1 MGSIIN
7 PNEKQTW
14 AITAQGITVM
24 GKTKSYN
31 TYEEMLRSPDPGLI
45 NYVTDASGDPTVNSG
60 FAVYRYANGI
70 FTKVYEGEMMDPDLG
85 MAIEWSKIIN
95 GPTSTPTDIDAAV
108 EKTQP
113 MEIQKDDTGR
123 IVGLA
128 VNGIL
133 LATEEQITELEGKTA
148 GALHFKGVVENK
160 EALPTE
166 GNAQGDVYVDKE
178 GKEYV
183 YVDGTGFEEFGSI
196 TDLTNYYTKDE
207 ITAILATYLP
217 LTNGVFSGLV
227 YMEEAATTNAAQNI
241 IVLGSNAIM
250 NRVSIGQQDPTGFDA
265 DKLYSFKY
273 FEAGPLGMK
282 GFVDYLKS
290 KGVSETITSAIR
302 TNGVQIQDTGKKISD
317 IPFYQT
323 FQNSNDDAPR
333 KTIQLANHDTISGI
347 KTDGSG
353 VNIAMVSKWDKV
365 DLGSASIQLNL
376 NSSDRPTLNDEDPIV
391 VQSDLADYA
400 KFEPNTSDPS
410 RPDRKVLTLKND
422 DNICGYTTDGGSVNI
437 AMVSKWDVADFGST
451 SVHMNLNSKD
461 AITVNDKDTVL
472 TDANY
477 SEFIT
482 IPSLEGLATEE
493 SVRAQIA
500 QEAEDRQAA
509 DSSLT
514 AAVGLKQNAL
524 TVDGQKLTLTD
535 DVLELGADVVVMQNP
550 WDPNLPNRRHIV
562 LKNHDSIVGT
572 MTTGDNGSLIMM
584 SKWDKVDIGTTKAQ
598 MNLNSPDGVI
608 QVNDD
613 AVVVTSANIGEYAPA
628 TDLSGYYT
636 KVEVD
641 QKIAG
646 VLTYKGVL
654 ATVEELQSVEAPATG
669 WVYHITATG
678 AEYAWNGTE
687 WEMLGSTID
696 LSDYVTTETLNA
708 TKAELT
714 ESIDG
719 KVSKE
724 TGKSLVADTEIERL
738 ASVSNYNDAE
748 VKADIASIKS
758 DYATKTELA
767 EYKVNLGAGTANTFV
782 ITNADGTIKASEY
795 KLGGSSIAA
804 EPNATTAATEQA
816 VKTFVTNSVATKAD
830 TASFD
835 VPSNIILVS
844 SSVFDNE
851 EGDTVCL
858 DGYLGIVGT
867 NTFATLSEAVAA
879 ASANDT
885 IRIIGGQYIESPTID
900 KALKIYGV
908 NNPSFAGRFAFSGDL
923 SGTVLEGVEI
933 VYAADANDTIS
944 HSVQYSTIG
953 IRPTGDL
960 GGFIIRNCRILTSGM
975 ATGIYVVGNDS
986 DVVIENCEVI
996 GGARNDGKTVA
1007 SIVFQGNT
1015 HTAPVVKDCY
1025 LYGSVYFNSTTNSAT
1040 VEGNTF
1046 CMVDSSA
1053 VSFAKKLSGNVIV
1066 RNNEF
1071 LSGGVNNAFKF
1082 NGSGTVGTN
1091 TGVDFTDLESL
1102 VIVDNY
1108 VAVNE
1113 AFVYMQAQTTAWD
1126 ASKVTVENNRLFFS
1140 ADAVMFK
1147 NEDSSVTYEFSAS
1160 NVVLNEPTVQYDDS
1174 ELQAAVDAVEKTADK
1189 ANANVVSMSDRL
1201 VALEAQIVSLKQTD
1215 VAAVTSSADLAQADK
1230 DLIITIAEPITGT
1243 TTVEG
1248 KSIEVKQLTAN
1259 NATTVFKTE
1268 GDVTMKNLTTTGD
1281 LPKTTANA
1289 QVRIVSGDYVRVTD
1303 SAINQT
1309 GYNAIEIGLGTG
1321 SGPSATKSIVIDN
1334 VKFNSTLTNN
1344 AISIFATEDGSV
1356 ITISNCTFTKC
1367 SNPVRLS
1374 NATGGKVTINL
1385 VNCEFTE
1392 WDSDPNWAGILIM
1405 QDYTSGSEE
1414 AIKTNN
1420 LFGPD
1425 KVTINVIN
1433 CTHAGEKIV
1442 APANIADVCGTKDA
1456 ATQLFYIWSNEEGF
1470 VTYDAERYPVINIQ

>member
-7 PNEKQTW
+7 PSEKQTW

-60 FAVYRYANGI
+60 FAVYRYSNGI

-85 MAIEWSKIIN
+85 MSFEWSKIVG

-108 EKTQP
+108 VKTQP

-207 ITAILATYLP
+207 ITSILATYLP

-323 FQNSNDDAPR
+323 FQNPNDDAPR

-376 NSSDRPTLNDEDPIV
+376 NSSDRPTLNDVDPIV

-400 KFEPNTSDPS
+400 KFEPNTFDPS

-422 DNICGYTTDGGSVNI
+422 DNICGCTTAGGSVNL
-437 AMVSKWDVADFGST
+437 AMVSKWDVADFGS
-451 SVHMNLNSKD
+451 SAVHMNLNSKD

-500 QEAEDRQAA
+500 QEVEDRQAA

-524 TVDGQKLTLTD
+524 TVDGQKLILTD

-598 MNLNSPDGVI
+598 MNLNSPNGVI

-646 VLTYKGVL
+646 VLTYKGTL
-654 ATVEELQSVEAPATG
+654 DTVEALDSVEAPKTG
-669 WVYHITATG
+669 DVYHITATG
-678 AEYAWNGTE
+678 AEYAYNGTE
-687 WEMLGSTID
+687 WEELGSEVD
-696 LSDYVTTETLNA
+696 LSAYATTASVTGMIDTAKEDLGA
-708 TKAELT
+708 EIDAEAELRKSADDALDGRITTLEVDLSTAT
-714 ESIDG
+714 EELEE
-719 KVSKE
+719 K
-724 TGKSLVADTEIERL
+724 
-738 ASVSNYNDAE
+738 
-748 VKADIASIKS
+748 IALKQDKI
-758 DYATKTELA
+758 
-767 EYKVNLGAGTANTFV
+767 NLGEGTPNVFV
-782 ITNADGTIKASEY
+782 ITNADGTIKASQY
-795 KLGGSSIAA
+795 KMGGSVLADA
-804 EPNATTAATEQA
+804 PTANTAASELA
-816 VKTFVTNSVATKAD
+816 VKTITDGLATSIAD
-830 TASFD
+830 AKD
-835 VPSNIILVS
+835 
-844 SSVFDNE
+844 
-851 EGDTVCL
+851 
-858 DGYLGIVGT
+858 
-867 NTFATLSEAVAA
+867 EAVAQVKTDLGVSVVNSKVRFSQDKFPGMLEVDGDTYTPQA
-879 ASANDT
+879 GDFVYLNDDGHVPHKVLNSLEIILDGIFKGPDYTPKAND
-885 IRIIGGQYIESPTID
+885 Q
-900 KALKIYGV
+900 AL
-908 NNPSFAGRFAFSGDL
+908 
-923 SGTVLEGVEI
+923 
-933 VYAADANDTIS
+933 
-944 HSVQYSTIG
+944 
-953 IRPTGDL
+953 
-960 GGFIIRNCRILTSGM
+960 
-975 ATGIYVVGNDS
+975 GN
-986 DVVIENCEVI
+986 
-996 GGARNDGKTVA
+996 
-1007 SIVFQGNT
+1007 IVF
-1015 HTAPVVKDCY
+1015 HTAPTTTQPLGGAVVVNSTNGLLFIDTDEYASPSALVTY
-1025 LYGSVYFNSTTNSAT
+1025 LKTLGHQEQLQFIQNHTVITPDGKIADRALNIDLSVYAKSADVNASLDGKVDKVTGKSLVSDTEIARLAGVDNYDDTVITAKVDT
-1040 VEGNTF
+1040 VEG
-1046 CMVDSSA
+1046 
-1053 VSFAKKLSGNVIV
+1053 
-1066 RNNEF
+1066 
-1071 LSGGVNNAFKF
+1071 
-1082 NGSGTVGTN
+1082 
-1091 TGVDFTDLESL
+1091 
-1102 VIVDNY
+1102 
-1108 VAVNE
+1108 
-1113 AFVYMQAQTTAWD
+1113 
-1126 ASKVTVENNRLFFS
+1126 KVV
-1140 ADAVMFK
+1140 
-1147 NEDSSVTYEFSAS
+1147 SVT
-1160 NVVLNEPTVQYDDS
+1160 
-1174 ELQAAVDAVEKTADK
+1174 
-1189 ANANVVSMSDRL
+1189 DRL
-1201 VALEAQIVSLKQTD
+1201 ASLEAQIVSLKQTD
-1215 VAAVTSSADLAQADK
+1215 VAAVTAAADLSQADK
-1230 DLIITIAEPITGT
+1230 DLIITIAEPISGT

-1248 KSIEVKQLTAN
+1248 KSIEVKQLTTN
-1259 NATTVFKTE
+1259 NATTIFKTT
-1268 GDVTMKNLTTTGD
+1268 GDVTMKNLNTTGN
-1281 LPKTTANA
+1281 LPKATANA
-1289 QVRIVSGDYVRVTD
+1289 QIRIVSGEYVRITD

-1309 GYNAIEIGLGTG
+1309 GYNAVEIGLGTG

-1392 WDSDPNWAGILIM
+1392 WDSSPDWAGILIM
-1405 QDYTSGSEE
+1405 QDYTSGSAE

-1470 VTYDAERYPVINIQ
+1470 VAYDAERYPVINIQ

>member
-1 MGSIIN
+1 MGTIIN

-60 FAVYRYANGI
+60 FAVYRYSNGI
-70 FTKVYEGEMMDPDLG
+70 FTKIYEGEMMDPDLG
-85 MAIEWSKIIN
+85 MVFEWSKIVN

-128 VNGIL
+128 INGIL
-133 LATEEQITELEGKTA
+133 LATEEQIAELEGKTA

-166 GNAQGDVYVDKE
+166 GNEQGDVYVDKE

-207 ITAILATYLP
+207 IASILATYLP

-227 YMEEAATTNAAQNI
+227 YMEEAATSNAAQNI

-250 NRVSIGQQDPTGFDA
+250 NRISIGQQDPTGFDA

-422 DNICGYTTDGGSVNI
+422 DNICGCTTAGGSVNL
-437 AMVSKWDVADFGST
+437 AMISKWDVADFGST

-493 SVRAQIA
+493 SVQAQIA
-500 QEAEDRQAA
+500 QEAEDRQNA

-514 AAVGLKQNAL
+514 AAIGLKQNAI
-524 TVDGQKLTLTD
+524 TVDGQKLVLTG

-550 WDPNLPNRRHIV
+550 WDPNLPDRRHIV

-584 SKWDKVDIGTTKAQ
+584 SKWDKVDVGTTKAQ
-598 MNLNSPDGVI
+598 MNLNSPNGVI
-608 QVNDD
+608 QVNDE
-613 AVVVTSANIGEYAPA
+613 AVVVTSANIDEYAPA

-678 AEYAWNGTE
+678 AEYAYNGSE
-687 WEMLGSTID
+687 WEELGSEVD
-696 LSDYVTTETLNA
+696 LSAYAKTEDVTAAIEAAKTEVAASVT
-708 TKAELT
+708 AEAEARAAADTALDNRVTGLQNDLT
-714 ESIDG
+714 G
-719 KVSKE
+719 KVDKVK
-724 TGKSLVADTEIERL
+724 GKSLVDDAEIARLADVANYDDTELQNTVIQLQSDLSTKVDATGAISAVDNKYGFQLYNQTMRFAKNRVPGMLEVDGETYTPQAGDFVFLNSGTEDDPDPAIPHKFLKNLEIILDGIFKGPDYTAKPNDQALGNIVFHTAPTATLPDGGAVVVNSTNGMLFIDTDEYASPIALVNYLKGLNPSQKLQFIQDHMVITPDGKIADRALNLDLSVYAKTEDVTADLEGKVDKVAGKSLVDDTEIARL
-738 ASVSNYNDAE
+738 A
-748 VKADIASIKS
+748 
-758 DYATKTELA
+758 T
-767 EYKVNLGAGTANTFV
+767 
-782 ITNADGTIKASEY
+782 
-795 KLGGSSIAA
+795 
-804 EPNATTAATEQA
+804 
-816 VKTFVTNSVATKAD
+816 VTNYDD
-830 TASFD
+830 TA
-835 VPSNIILVS
+835 
-844 SSVFDNE
+844 
-851 EGDTVCL
+851 
-858 DGYLGIVGT
+858 
-867 NTFATLSEAVAA
+867 LSTKV
-879 ASANDT
+879 ASA
-885 IRIIGGQYIESPTID
+885 E
-900 KALKIYGV
+900 
-908 NNPSFAGRFAFSGDL
+908 
-923 SGTVLEGVEI
+923 
-933 VYAADANDTIS
+933 
-944 HSVQYSTIG
+944 
-953 IRPTGDL
+953 
-960 GGFIIRNCRILTSGM
+960 
-975 ATGIYVVGNDS
+975 
-986 DVVIENCEVI
+986 
-996 GGARNDGKTVA
+996 
-1007 SIVFQGNT
+1007 
-1015 HTAPVVKDCY
+1015 
-1025 LYGSVYFNSTTNSAT
+1025 
-1040 VEGNTF
+1040 
-1046 CMVDSSA
+1046 
-1053 VSFAKKLSGNVIV
+1053 GNVI
-1066 RNNEF
+1066 
-1071 LSGGVNNAFKF
+1071 S
-1082 NGSGTVGTN
+1082 
-1091 TGVDFTDLESL
+1091 
-1102 VIVDNY
+1102 I
-1108 VAVNE
+1108 
-1113 AFVYMQAQTTAWD
+1113 
-1126 ASKVTVENNRLFFS
+1126 
-1140 ADAVMFK
+1140 
-1147 NEDSSVTYEFSAS
+1147 
-1160 NVVLNEPTVQYDDS
+1160 
-1174 ELQAAVDAVEKTADK
+1174 
-1189 ANANVVSMSDRL
+1189 SDRL
-1201 VALEAQIVSLKQTD
+1201 AALEAQIVTLKQTD

-1248 KSIEVKQLTAN
+1248 KSIEVKQMTTN
-1259 NATTVFKTE
+1259 NSTTVFKTE

-1281 LPKTTANA
+1281 LPKATANA
-1289 QVRIVSGDYVRVTD
+1289 QIRIVSGDYVRITD
-1303 SAINQT
+1303 SAIDQT

-1334 VKFNSTLTNN
+1334 VKFNSTLSNN

-1392 WDSDPNWAGILIM
+1392 WDSNPDWAGILIM
-1405 QDYTSGSEE
+1405 QDYTSGSAE

-1442 APANIADVCGTKDA
+1442 APANIADVCGTKNA

-1470 VTYDAERYPVINIQ
+1470 VAYDAERYPVINIQ

>member
-45 NYVTDASGDPTVNSG
+45 NYVTDASGDPTVHSG
-60 FAVYRYANGI
+60 FAVYRYSNGI
-70 FTKVYEGEMMDPDLG
+70 FTKIYEGEMMDPDLG
-85 MAIEWSKIIN
+85 MVFEWSKIVN
-95 GPTSTPTDIDAAV
+95 GPTSAPADIDAAV

-166 GNAQGDVYVDKE
+166 GNEQGDVYVDKE

-207 ITAILATYLP
+207 ITSILTTYLP

-227 YMEEAATTNAAQNI
+227 YMEEAATPNAAQNI
-241 IVLGSNAIM
+241 VVLGSNAIM
-250 NRVSIGQQDPTGFDA
+250 NRISIGQQDPTGFDA

-282 GFVDYLKS
+282 GFVNYLKS
-290 KGVSETITSAIR
+290 KGVDDAITSAIR

-323 FQNSNDDAPR
+323 FQNANDDAPR

-347 KTDGSG
+347 KTDGTG

-376 NSSDRPTLNDEDPIV
+376 NSSERPTLNDADPIV
-391 VQSDLADYA
+391 VQADLADYA
-400 KFEPNTSDPS
+400 KFEPNTSDPN
-410 RPDRKVLTLKND
+410 RPYRKVLTLKND
-422 DNICGYTTDGGSVNI
+422 DNICGYTTAGGSVNL

-461 AITVNDKDTVL
+461 AVTVNDKDTVL

-493 SVRAQIA
+493 SVQAQIA
-500 QEAEDRQAA
+500 QEAEDRQNA

-514 AAVGLKQNAL
+514 AAIGLKQNAL
-524 TVDGQKLTLTD
+524 TVDGQKLVLTD

-550 WDPNLPNRRHIV
+550 WDPNLPDRRHIV

-572 MTTGDNGSLIMM
+572 MTTGNNGTLIMM
-584 SKWDKVDIGTTKAQ
+584 SKWDKVDIGTTQAQ
-598 MNLNSPDGVI
+598 MNLNSPNGVI

-613 AVVVTSANIGEYAPA
+613 AVVVTSANISEYAPA

-636 KVEVD
+636 KAEVD
-641 QKIAG
+641 AKVAG
-646 VLTYKGVL
+646 VLSYKGTV
-654 ATVEELQSVEAPATG
+654 ATVEELDAIEAPAVG
-669 WVYHITATG
+669 DVYHVTADKG
-678 AEYAWNGTE
+678 EYAFNGTK
-687 WEMLGSTID
+687 WESLGSEVD
-696 LSDYVTTETLNA
+696 LSAYAKTADVTTA
-708 TKAELT
+708 IDAAKAEVAASVTAEEEARAAADTALDNRVT
-714 ESIDG
+714 GLQSDLAG
-719 KVSKE
+719 KVDKVE
-724 TGKSLVADTEIERL
+724 GKSLVDDAEIARLATMTNYDDTVLSTKVASAEGNVVSISDRL
-738 ASVSNYNDAE
+738 AS
-748 VKADIASIKS
+748 
-758 DYATKTELA
+758 
-767 EYKVNLGAGTANTFV
+767 
-782 ITNADGTIKASEY
+782 
-795 KLGGSSIAA
+795 
-804 EPNATTAATEQA
+804 
-816 VKTFVTNSVATKAD
+816 
-830 TASFD
+830 
-835 VPSNIILVS
+835 
-844 SSVFDNE
+844 
-851 EGDTVCL
+851 
-858 DGYLGIVGT
+858 
-867 NTFATLSEAVAA
+867 
-879 ASANDT
+879 
-885 IRIIGGQYIESPTID
+885 
-900 KALKIYGV
+900 
-908 NNPSFAGRFAFSGDL
+908 
-923 SGTVLEGVEI
+923 
-933 VYAADANDTIS
+933 
-944 HSVQYSTIG
+944 
-953 IRPTGDL
+953 
-960 GGFIIRNCRILTSGM
+960 
-975 ATGIYVVGNDS
+975 
-986 DVVIENCEVI
+986 
-996 GGARNDGKTVA
+996 
-1007 SIVFQGNT
+1007 
-1015 HTAPVVKDCY
+1015 
-1025 LYGSVYFNSTTNSAT
+1025 
-1040 VEGNTF
+1040 
-1046 CMVDSSA
+1046 
-1053 VSFAKKLSGNVIV
+1053 
-1066 RNNEF
+1066 
-1071 LSGGVNNAFKF
+1071 
-1082 NGSGTVGTN
+1082 
-1091 TGVDFTDLESL
+1091 
-1102 VIVDNY
+1102 
-1108 VAVNE
+1108 
-1113 AFVYMQAQTTAWD
+1113 
-1126 ASKVTVENNRLFFS
+1126 
-1140 ADAVMFK
+1140 
-1147 NEDSSVTYEFSAS
+1147 
-1160 NVVLNEPTVQYDDS
+1160 
-1174 ELQAAVDAVEKTADK
+1174 
-1189 ANANVVSMSDRL
+1189 
-1201 VALEAQIVSLKQTD
+1201 LEAQIVSLKQTD

-1248 KSIEVKQLTAN
+1248 KSIEVKQLTTN

-1281 LPKTTANA
+1281 LPKATANA
-1289 QVRIVSGDYVRVTD
+1289 QVRIVSGDYVRITD
-1303 SAINQT
+1303 SAIDQT

-1334 VKFNSTLTNN
+1334 VKFNSTLSNN

-1392 WDSDPNWAGILIM
+1392 WDDSNDWAGLLIM
-1405 QDYTSGSEE
+1405 QDYTSKSVE
-1414 AIKTNN
+1414 AIQTNN

-1433 CTHAGEKIV
+1433 CTHAGKKITM
-1442 APANIADVCGTKDA
+1442 PEDIATVCGTNDA
-1456 ATQLFYIWSNEEGF
+1456 ATQLFYVWSNEEGL
-1470 VTYDAERYPVINIQ
+1470 VAYDADRYPVINIQ

>member
-1 MGSIIN
+1 M
-7 PNEKQTW
+7 
-14 AITAQGITVM
+14 
-24 GKTKSYN
+24 
-31 TYEEMLRSPDPGLI
+31 D
-45 NYVTDASGDPTVNSG
+45 DA
-60 FAVYRYANGI
+60 
-70 FTKVYEGEMMDPDLG
+70 
-85 MAIEWSKIIN
+85 
-95 GPTSTPTDIDAAV
+95 
-108 EKTQP
+108 
-113 MEIQKDDTGR
+113 
-123 IVGLA
+123 
-128 VNGIL
+128 
-133 LATEEQITELEGKTA
+133 
-148 GALHFKGVVENK
+148 
-160 EALPTE
+160 
-166 GNAQGDVYVDKE
+166 
-178 GKEYV
+178 
-183 YVDGTGFEEFGSI
+183 
-196 TDLTNYYTKDE
+196 
-207 ITAILATYLP
+207 
-217 LTNGVFSGLV
+217 
-227 YMEEAATTNAAQNI
+227 
-241 IVLGSNAIM
+241 
-250 NRVSIGQQDPTGFDA
+250 
-265 DKLYSFKY
+265 
-273 FEAGPLGMK
+273 
-282 GFVDYLKS
+282 
-290 KGVSETITSAIR
+290 ITSAIR

-323 FQNSNDDAPR
+323 FQNANDDAPR

-347 KTDGSG
+347 KTDGTG

-376 NSSDRPTLNDEDPIV
+376 NSSERPTLNDADPIV
-391 VQSDLADYA
+391 VQADLADYA
-400 KFEPNTSDPS
+400 KFEPNTSDPN
-410 RPDRKVLTLKND
+410 RPDRKVLMLKND
-422 DNICGYTTDGGSVNI
+422 DNICGYTTAGGSVNLV
-437 AMVSKWDVADFGST
+437 MVSKWDVADFGST

-461 AITVNDKDTVL
+461 AVTVNDKDTVL

-493 SVRAQIA
+493 SVQAQIA
-500 QEAEDRQAA
+500 QEAEDRQNA

-514 AAVGLKQNAL
+514 AAIGLKQNAF
-524 TVDGQKLTLTD
+524 TVDGQKLVLTD

-550 WDPNLPNRRHIV
+550 WDPQLPDRRHIV

-572 MTTGDNGSLIMM
+572 MTTGNNGTLIMM
-584 SKWDKVDIGTTKAQ
+584 SKWDKVDIGTTQAQ
-598 MNLNSPDGVI
+598 MNLNSPNGVI
-608 QVNDD
+608 QVNDE

-678 AEYAWNGTE
+678 AEYAYNGSE
-687 WEMLGSTID
+687 WEELGSEVD
-696 LSDYVTTETLNA
+696 LSAYAKTEDVTAAIEAAKTEVEASVTAEAEARA
-708 TKAELT
+708 TADTALDNRVTGLQTDLT
-714 ESIDG
+714 A
-719 KVSKE
+719 KVDKVE
-724 TGKSLVADTEIERL
+724 GKSLVDDTEIARL
-738 ASVSNYNDAE
+738 ASVSNYDDAE

-758 DYATKTELA
+758 DYATKTELS

-867 NTFATLSEAVAA
+867 NTFATLTEAVAA

-885 IRIIGGQYIESPTID
+885 IRIIGGQYIDSPTIN

-908 NNPSFAGRFAFSGDL
+908 NNPSFAGRFVFSGDL

-933 VYAADANDTIS
+933 NYAADANDTIS
-944 HSVQYSTIG
+944 HSVQYSSIG
-953 IRPTGDL
+953 ITPTGDL
-960 GGFIIRNCRILTSGM
+960 DGFIIRDCRILTSGM

-1015 HTAPVVKDCY
+1015 HTTPVVKDCY
-1025 LYGSVYFNSTTNSAT
+1025 LYGSVYFNSTTVSAT

-1046 CMVDSSA
+1046 RIVDSSA

-1071 LSGGVNNAFKF
+1071 LSAGVNNAFKF
-1082 NGSGTVGTN
+1082 NGSGTIGTN

-1113 AFVYMQAQTTAWD
+1113 SFVYMQAQTTAWD
-1126 ASKVTVENNRLFFS
+1126 ASKVTVENNRLFFR
-1140 ADAVMFK
+1140 DGAVMFK
-1147 NEDSSVTYEFSAS
+1147 NEDSAVTYEFSAS
-1160 NVVLNEPTVQYDDS
+1160 NVVLNEATVQYDDS
-1174 ELQAAVDAVEKTADK
+1174 ELQAAVDAVEKTASK
-1189 ANANVVSMSDRL
+1189 ANGNVVSMSDRL
-1201 VALEAQIVSLKQTD
+1201 ASLEAQIVSLKQTN

-1248 KSIEVKQLTAN
+1248 KSIEIKQLTTS

-1281 LPKTTANA
+1281 LPKATANA
-1289 QVRIVSGDYVRVTD
+1289 QIRIVSGDYVRVTD
-1303 SAINQT
+1303 SAIDQT

-1334 VKFNSTLTNN
+1334 VKFNSALTNN

-1392 WDSDPNWAGILIM
+1392 WDSSNDWAGLLIM
-1405 QDYTSGSEE
+1405 QDYTSKSVE
-1414 AIKTNN
+1414 AIQANN

-1442 APANIADVCGTKDA
+1442 APANIADVCGTNDA

-1470 VTYDAERYPVINIQ
+1470 VAYDAERYPVINIQ